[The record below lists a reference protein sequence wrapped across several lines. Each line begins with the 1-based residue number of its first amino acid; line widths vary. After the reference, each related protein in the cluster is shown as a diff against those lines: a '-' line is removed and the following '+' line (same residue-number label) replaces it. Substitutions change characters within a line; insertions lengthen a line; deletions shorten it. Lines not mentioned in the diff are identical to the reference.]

1 MTHFEHVPGI
11 DGLCIATPSRHG
23 DDRGFFA
30 ETYHQERYQ
39 SGGIRPVLVQDNHSR
54 SRQKGTIRGLHFQKP
69 PRAQAKLVS
78 CVRGRILDVAVDIR
92 TGSPSFGRHFS
103 IELSPSN
110 GRQLYVPAGFAHG
123 FCTLEDET
131 EILYKVSDYYA
142 PECDAGLAFD
152 DPDLAIEWPI
162 FENGWVLSERDRRF
176 PKLSDLTEPIF
187 SITSSQAPDQ

>member
-1 MTHFEHVPGI
+1 M
-11 DGLCIATPSRHG
+11 
-23 DDRGFFA
+23 
-30 ETYHQERYQ
+30 
-39 SGGIRPVLVQDNHSR
+39 LVQDNHSR